1 MDEYRIAIEA
11 AKAAGE
17 YLENN
22 YNISVDSQFDKDIKL
37 AADKSSERIIIDIL
51 ANTGY
56 TIMSEET
63 GVIKGNRNDKTWIV
77 DPLDG
82 SANYWKGMK
91 ELSCTSIAL
100 WEGNTPILGVVY
112 RFNKDE
118 MYSGI
123 VGEGAWLNGKS
134 IETSSVDNTKDAVFA
149 TGFPVKRDYSSDKLE
164 KFIRQVQNFKKVR
177 MLGAAAVMGSF
188 VASGKVDAYIEE
200 QIMLWDI
207 AASSAIVKAAG
218 GVVDIELLGDDQCI
232 CKLFANK
239 SLYSSYLELGE

>member
-1 MDEYRIAIEA
+1 MDEYKIAIEA
-11 AKAAGE
+11 AKVAGD

-22 YNISVDSQFDKDIKL
+22 YNPSVDSQIDKDIKL

-51 ANTGY
+51 QNTGY
-56 TIMSEET
+56 TIMSEEA
-63 GVIKGNRNDKTWIV
+63 GVISSNRNDKVWIV

-82 SANYWKGMK
+82 SANYWKDMK

-100 WEGNTPILGVVY
+100 WEGNNPILGVVY

-134 IETSSVDNTKDAVFA
+134 IEPSSVDNIKDAVFA

-232 CKLFANK
+232 CKLFANN